1 MNEWVLR
8 LDLLL
13 LCFASSSLKVNYFH
27 NVSIVNVILDSKY
40 KILVAVL
47 GEIKIEVMDFPSQVN
62 YLLHGN

>member
-13 LCFASSSLKVNYFH
+13 LCFATKNPHFVSSSLKANYFCS
-27 NVSIVNVILDSKY
+27 VSIVNVILDRIY

-47 GEIKIEVMDFPSQVN
+47 GEIK
-62 YLLHGN
+62 